1 MACDGNCAKCPV
13 QCGASKILE
22 KINSN
27 PEEVKP
33 DKPQI
38 EKEQKTMS
46 EEIVKAAGCGA
57 PKDPE
62 EIRQNAAILEVTEK
76 SRNCFLLALGGV
88 IFAAAIAIYFN
99 GKVSDLKEDFLREV
113 LTMKAESDVRIKHL
127 EKQIDEIKS
136 DRKNFEAKVSDAE
149 RAYSNARNTLSRC
162 RRSGQ

>member
-1 MACDGNCAKCPV
+1 MACDGNCAKCPI

-22 KINSN
+22 KINTST

-57 PKDPE
+57 PKEPE
-62 EIRQNAAILEVTEK
+62 EIRQNAAMEK

-99 GKVSDLKEDFLREV
+99 GKVSDLKEDFLRQV

-136 DRKNFEAKVSDAE
+136 DRKNFEEKLSDAE